1 MPTGLRERFQEEVR
15 RRIARF
21 IGSEERAL
29 LVAGPPGIGKTH
41 AVIRAVYEEYPGK
54 VYVVLRTHTQQDH
67 YAKIVPREDYIAIR
81 GIQEHCRVREVR
93 NHPLAHQLC
102 KWMRERGC
110 SCGYTEQFSEAGRR
124 RVVSLLYSHL
134 STAMVSL
141 LRGARI
147 VVFDEYH
154 SLLPQERRITYAQ
167 LRLAEEEYGRA
178 IRLEARDVL
187 GRLEEM
193 RARGMEVWAER
204 GYSYLLEV
212 VSVLEQLKKSGS
224 WLYRVE
230 GGYGY
235 LDIAGYELTLK
246 LPCKKIF
253 VSATPLPRMPGL
265 MEYDSTVEASP
276 TLPNVKVVIFTGIE
290 LPYRKRFDRR
300 ARRIVNELVRLL
312 SMYRSVIFLPS
323 EEAKRRLIPRPAP
336 GVTEDVGEFA
346 EDPGRSVLLIAGGR
360 WAEGIDL
367 PQPEVICIIGVPYDE
382 PPFINPALRE
392 LYRYLRAKG
401 LRSFTTLYRYRAL
414 SKTLQAIGRGLRKLD
429 QRLLVIL
436 ADRRYADECWREVAP
451 KWFLVQRF
459 RVVDDLRVL
468 RDYLVRWGLGLGAD
482 EHLERVQRAR
492 LLKKIRGE

>member
-1 MPTGLRERFQEEVR
+1 VPTGLRERFQEEVR

-224 WLYRVE
+224 WLY
-230 GGYGY
+230 
-235 LDIAGYELTLK
+235 
-246 LPCKKIF
+246 
-253 VSATPLPRMPGL
+253 S
-265 MEYDSTVEASP
+265 EASP